1 MIDPAIV
8 TMRRMMTTQQK
19 LNLDIS
25 LLNQVVRRE
34 TLLALQPRLDAVHS
48 SILNKTCAGNN
59 FLGWVNL
66 PWDIEAQLPRIKE
79 TAAEIRNNADH
90 LLCIGIGGSYLGARA
105 AIDFLADPFE
115 GNSTVVFA
123 GHQISADYNASL
135 LDHLLQKQVC
145 INVIS
150 KSGTTTEPAVAFRIV
165 TQALAQKYSKDEL
178 RKRIIATTDRSRG
191 VLRGITDRE
200 GYRSFIIEDDIG
212 GRFSVFS
219 PVGLLPIAAAG
230 YDIEAL
236 TAGARDMAK
245 LCKEST
251 DIFENPALTY
261 AAARYLLYSQGKTV
275 EILSSFEPSL
285 AFIGEWWKQLFGE
298 SEGKEGKGIYPTS
311 ANLTTDLHSLGQYMQ
326 EGTRML
332 FETFLIL
339 AKPGRHLEIPHVE
352 GDSDGLNFI
361 AGKTLDDVN
370 HQAYLGTQYAHYDG
384 SLPNM
389 TLTLPERNEY
399 NLGQLLYFF
408 EFAVAV
414 SGLLLGINPFNQPG
428 VEAYKNNMYALL
440 GKPGF
445 EAQKK
450 TLLAKIKGE

>member
-1 MIDPAIV
+1 
-8 TMRRMMTTQQK
+8 MTTRQK
-19 LNLDIS
+19 LVLDIS
-25 LLNQVVRRE
+25 LLDQVISRE
-34 TLLALQPRLDAVHS
+34 ALRALQPRLDAVHS
-48 SILNKTCAGNN
+48 SLLNKTCAGND
-59 FLGWVNL
+59 FLGWVDL
-66 PWDIEAQLPRIKE
+66 PWSIEEQLPRIKE

-123 GHQISADYNASL
+123 GHHISADYSASL
-135 LDHLLQKQVC
+135 LKHLIQKQVYVN
-145 INVIS
+145 IIS
-150 KSGTTTEPAVAFRIV
+150 KSGTTTEPAVAFRLV
-165 TQALAQKYSKDEL
+165 THALAQKYSTDEL

-212 GRFSVFS
+212 GRFSIFS

-230 YDIEAL
+230 YDIDAL
-236 TAGARDMAK
+236 TAGARDMAN
-245 LCKEST
+245 LCKENI
-251 DIFENPALTY
+251 DVLENPVLTY
-261 AAARYLLYSQGKTV
+261 AATRYLLYSQGKTV
-275 EILSSFEPSL
+275 EILSSFEPPL
-285 AFIGEWWKQLFGE
+285 TFIGEWWKQLFGE

-332 FETFLIL
+332 FETFIIL
-339 AKPGRHLEIPHVE
+339 AKTGRRLEIPYVE

-361 AGKTLDDVN
+361 AGKTLADVN

-384 SLPNM
+384 GLPNM

-399 NLGQLLYFF
+399 YLGQLLYFF

-414 SGLLLGINPFNQPG
+414 SGLLLGVNPFNQPG
-428 VEAYKNNMYALL
+428 VEAYKNNMFALL

-445 EAQKK
+445 EALQKM
-450 TLLAKIKGE
+450 LLATIKGE